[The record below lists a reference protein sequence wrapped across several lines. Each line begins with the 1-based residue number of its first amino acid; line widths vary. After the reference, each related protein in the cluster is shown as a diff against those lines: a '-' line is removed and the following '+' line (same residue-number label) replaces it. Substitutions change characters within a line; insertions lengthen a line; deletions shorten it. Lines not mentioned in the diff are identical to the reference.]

1 MPKQG
6 DHYLIHAW
14 PNVGNEV
21 VPTVSL
27 QGEIEATRR
36 VYLHRVP
43 YQLLF
48 LTVTRPSV
56 GYLHKETV
64 ELSADAIALC

>member
-1 MPKQG
+1 MPGQG
-6 DHYLIHAW
+6 GSLPDPAW
-14 PNVGNEV
+14 PNVGDEV

-27 QGEIEATRR
+27 QGKIEATRR

-64 ELSADAIALC
+64 ELSADAVALC